1 VKALERLG
9 FSVMKSTGSSHQM
22 IGVPGTST
30 RVPVPVHSARD
41 LPLGTLKQILRALH
55 ISERDFYQSL

>member
-41 LPLGTLKQILRALH
+41 LLLGTLILHALH